1 MEVNQIF
8 GYPKLRRANIP
19 PDERDVFDRTGEAG
33 VQLALMGSFHPK
45 SELATIL
52 NNEPLAKHAQE
63 WLTERADIR
72 ARHEW
77 RMECLEWAILIF
89 LIVGVFADFLLA
101 FHWFD
106 PR

>member
-52 NNEPLAKHAQE
+52 NNEPLAKHTVAY
-63 WLTERADIR
+63 RAGRYTR
-72 ARHEW
+72 ASRVAHGVP
-77 RMECLEWAILIF
+77 RMGYSDLSNRGRVCGFFTRFSL
-89 LIVGVFADFLLA
+89 V
-101 FHWFD
+101 
-106 PR
+106 